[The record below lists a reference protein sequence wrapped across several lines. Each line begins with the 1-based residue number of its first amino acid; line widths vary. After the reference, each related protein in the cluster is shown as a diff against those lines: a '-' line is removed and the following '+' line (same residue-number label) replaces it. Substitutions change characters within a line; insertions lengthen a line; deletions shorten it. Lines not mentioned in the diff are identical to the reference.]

1 MDEAAFAALLPRP
14 IDAGRVQFVKIVWTR
29 HASDR
34 QKEWERKLGITRQE
48 VEALVRDPTQSVPG
62 DGGIVVAQG
71 RRGAGLLRV
80 PCLEA
85 EGNRKILTVYW
96 TSKTDKYWKGD
107 GDAEDPL

>member
-1 MDEAAFAALLPRP
+1 MG
-14 IDAGRVQFVKIVWTR
+14 IG
-29 HASDR
+29 SD
-34 QKEWERKLGITRQE
+34 
-48 VEALVRDPTQSVPG
+48 VVRDPMQSVSG

-96 TSKTDKYWKGD
+96 TSKTDKYWKEAGN
-107 GDAEDPL
+107 AEDPV